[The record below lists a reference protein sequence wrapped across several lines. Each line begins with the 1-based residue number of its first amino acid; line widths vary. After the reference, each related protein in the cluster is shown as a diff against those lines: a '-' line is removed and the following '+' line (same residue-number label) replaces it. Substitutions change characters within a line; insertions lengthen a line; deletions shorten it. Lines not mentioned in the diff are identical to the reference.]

1 MLKKQEIGIV
11 KKLDTLE
18 NRAKCAY
25 LALGSNLGNRNMNI
39 NKAKILLIN
48 YGIKIIKCS
57 KIYET
62 ESWPNK
68 KQQKYDLDITQY
80 RETIERI
87 ETEGINTMSLSEIT
101 GIPRPTVTRK
111 LKYLTSKGYLNMDKN
126 KLIHVGIGAA
136 KNKDMHEIQ
145 NNVFS

>member
-68 KQQKYDLDITQY
+68 KLPKYLNIVIKIYTCKKPFELFKILDQTF
-80 RETIERI
+80 TV
-87 ETEGINTMSLSEIT
+87 SLEIFLKLLNE
-101 GIPRPTVTRK
+101 PK
-111 LKYLTSKGYLNMDKN
+111 LKILL
-126 KLIHVGIGAA
+126 V
-136 KNKDMHEIQ
+136 
-145 NNVFS
+145 